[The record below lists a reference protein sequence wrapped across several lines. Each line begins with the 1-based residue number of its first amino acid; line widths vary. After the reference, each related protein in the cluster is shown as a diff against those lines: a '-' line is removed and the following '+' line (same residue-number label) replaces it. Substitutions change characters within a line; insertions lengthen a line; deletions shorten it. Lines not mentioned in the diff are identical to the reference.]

1 MAVDPL
7 SPVAPARLRALLL
20 PVGKIKRSRFL
31 NLVKRLQAQNVV
43 RLGDVSPDGR
53 PNRNSFSPMAF
64 PTGMVVY
71 DLSISVPPIS
81 HLDLYPFEIF
91 REPLAIIAIA
101 DGAELPNEPTGTEP
115 SSQAQSNG
123 TKVRKYPRVE
133 GLKGLQQELNAL
145 KDSYPR
151 SLVQQLLIFD
161 YAGVENLITGPDTVV
176 WVPRPEAARSTTV
189 KTVMCDITSRLLG
202 ELSGLAERM
211 QEWPTVE
218 SPKASSW
225 GPRRTPDVR
234 PAAPN
239 KLQHRMT
246 MPAQMPGANGTF
258 INASDTNFQ
267 PAEHDSPTTF
277 DEITRSI
284 QLSNRVTSSIK
295 SSPKPGSKEHSRERM
310 SVHGLGFVGASE
322 RSKNR
327 VKGRLNIV
335 MGTLFLQAGRWPDSL
350 KELAEGAA
358 IARANSD
365 YIWHAKALESIL
377 QCLLMLGWAGMDF
390 RIPQI
395 CYPSADKFSKS
406 VSQTPSMSL
415 TELYNIGQSNPES
428 RIVSLQN
435 LANLLPDLS
444 NNILHLYTRA
454 ANITDEPVPQLV
466 FSETVIRLARIL
478 ATIYIRDGSLDDNAL
493 GNIVMN
499 DLLKFVRSP
508 ERPRGAVSLRKSD
521 IASFLFRALPHSL
534 GTDVPVTDSS
544 PILVGMASVL
554 SSLGLDR
561 KKAFVLQQLFT
572 ILIPGLVQARKIGAA
587 EVGIH
592 PAAGLSSLNHSAFE
606 INALDI
612 GPENMDES
620 VRILLAVVGTTY
632 GVPGTMM
639 CDDKQ
644 QGLSRQNSSTTRD
657 IVPEYDSV
665 DSIVD
670 RAFRHSAIHGFGDHS
685 LKVEILKACINFCE
699 ALPDFQGVLQFTV
712 DLLQT
717 IKGTLMLPPDSYRGH
732 PLLPIQDQ
740 VRLFNNVK
748 RTVAAAKKLGDSHLE
763 AEYWDD
769 FLVRGV
775 ELVNLS
781 DFKEPV
787 RRSRTDFGFA
797 NVEERLEKKN
807 PFIYSAF
814 SKTTTRRSENL
825 LIAEEQATFK
835 VTLQN
840 PFEFDVE
847 IERLRIDGT
856 GVSFEAAATYGLWLA
871 PFTTQD
877 YFISGLATTEGTL
890 EITGCTVKVK
900 FCRERRF
907 PIFKN
912 FWKPQK
918 EQKIKRTG
926 LAAKEPFSERPLSW
940 SSNASGSRSGA
951 IQKGPE
957 RDIVHAKVI
966 KKQPTV
972 IIQSTSLSQSAIML
986 LEGETRS
993 FDITLQNISTCPL
1006 DFLSFSFEDSTTRQL
1021 ESALTNKENLPTDIY
1036 ELELRLSTNP
1046 ALSWRRDN
1054 LSQSQLSIAAGETAT
1069 FTIDV
1074 YGKPGLDNA
1083 LVKIDYAHVCTSLSD
1098 LPETFYCRQISLPL
1112 TVTVNTSVDV
1122 TRCDVLP
1129 LTGDF
1134 AWANNKLQ
1142 HGEDSRAA
1150 TGDKESIKSMELSST
1165 PRSITQLRETQF
1177 SHTLSR
1183 LDLDSCG
1190 FGHCVLLLDLR
1201 NAWPNPLTVSLFVDE
1216 RSSDD
1221 VTNTDNRPRQDMIG
1235 IHEVYDELQP
1245 GHASRFVLVVP
1256 RVYLE
1261 NPEKP
1266 IPSLNVS
1273 NKRQFVVS
1281 ANKLSYEAESSAREV
1296 FWFREELLKRLRG
1309 SWKDETTG
1317 REGAVDLRAIRLNA
1331 RMVDA
1336 LRVESVDVAFSL
1348 RPYASGIASDDN
1360 TSETDNESVT
1370 QMGHSKFIVR
1380 TNTFLTLSATIINRS
1395 SKPIHPLLRL
1405 QPSLRHT
1412 PHAVALDLSKRLAW
1426 SGMLQRA
1433 LPILEPYQTTEVT
1446 LGITA
1451 LCRGDYE
1458 ISASVEEIRRLKQ
1471 HSAAP
1476 GATVG
1481 QGQEAAE
1488 DVNGDVVAAAAA
1500 EDPYFDNFFITNTP
1514 KHRRIWHSRVPCMIS
1529 ARD

>member
-53 PNRNSFSPMAF
+53 PNKNSFSPLAF

-71 DLSISVPPIS
+71 DLSVSVPPIS

-91 REPLAIIAIA
+91 REPLVIIAIA
-101 DGAELPNEPTGTEP
+101 DGAELPGQAEGTGTGT
-115 SSQAQSNG
+115 SSYATSNG
-123 TKVRKYPRVE
+123 TKANKYPRAQ
-133 GLKGLQQELNAL
+133 GLEQLQEELNTL
-145 KDSYPR
+145 KQNHPR
-151 SLVQQLLIFD
+151 SLVQQLLVFD
-161 YAGVENLITGPDTVV
+161 YAGVENLVTGPETVV
-176 WVPRPEAARSTTV
+176 WIPRPEAARSTTV

-225 GPRRTPDVR
+225 GPRRTSEVR
-234 PAAPN
+234 PVAPE

-246 MPAQMPGANGTF
+246 MPAQMPGVNGTF
-258 INASDTNFQ
+258 INTTDTNFQ

-284 QLSNRVTSSIK
+284 QLSNRVASSIK
-295 SSPKPGSKEHSRERM
+295 AASKPGSKEHSRERM
-310 SVHGLGFVGASE
+310 SVGFVGANE
-322 RSKNR
+322 RSKSR

-377 QCLLMLGWAGMDF
+377 QCLLMLAWAGMDF
-390 RIPQI
+390 KIPQI
-395 CYPSADKFSKS
+395 CYPTADKTSKS
-406 VSQTPSMSL
+406 ASQTPSMSQ
-415 TELYNIGQSNPES
+415 TELYSIGQSNPEN

-466 FSETVIRLARIL
+466 FSETVIRLARLL
-478 ATIYIRDGSLDDNAL
+478 ATIYIRDGCLDDDAL

-499 DLLKFVRSP
+499 GSLKFLRSP
-508 ERPRGAVSLRKSD
+508 DRPRGAVSLRKTD
-521 IASFLFRALPHSL
+521 ISSFLFRALPPSI
-534 GTDVPVTDSS
+534 GSDVPVTDSS

-561 KKAFVLQQLFT
+561 KKAFVLKQLFS
-572 ILIPGLVQARKIGAA
+572 ILVPGLVMARKIGAA

-612 GPENMDES
+612 GPGNMDES
-620 VRILLAVVGTTY
+620 VRILLSLVGRTY
-632 GVPGTMM
+632 GVPGTMI
-639 CDDKQ
+639 CVDKQ
-644 QGLSRQNSSTTRD
+644 ENVSKRSSTANSES
-657 IVPEYDSV
+657 VPEYDSV
-665 DSIVD
+665 DSIID
-670 RAFRHSAIHGFGDHS
+670 RAFRYSIIDAFGDHT
-685 LKVEILKACINFCE
+685 LKVDILKACINFCE

-717 IKGTLMLPPDSYRGH
+717 IKGTLLLVPDSYHGH
-732 PLLPIQDQ
+732 PTLPPEEQ
-740 VRLFNNVK
+740 VRFFNNVK
-748 RTVAAAKKLGDSHLE
+748 RTVAAAKKLGDLHLE

-775 ELVNLS
+775 EVVNLS
-781 DFKEPV
+781 NFKEPV

-797 NVEERLEKKN
+797 TLDERHEEKN

-814 SKTTTRRSENL
+814 SKTTTRRSEGL
-825 LIAEEQATFK
+825 LVAEEPAMFK

-847 IERLRIDGT
+847 IESLRIEGT
-856 GVSFEAAATYGLWLA
+856 GVTFEAAAHGLWLA
-871 PFTTQD
+871 PFTVQD
-877 YFISGLATTEGTL
+877 SFISGLATTDGTL
-890 EITGCTVKVK
+890 EITGCMVKVK

-912 FWKPQK
+912 FWKPEL

-926 LAAKEPFSERPLSW
+926 LAAKEPLSERPLSW
-940 SSNASGSRSGA
+940 SSNASGTVSG
-951 IQKGPE
+951 IIRKGPKP
-957 RDIVHAKVI
+957 DIVLAKVI
-966 KKQPTV
+966 KKQPTA
-972 IIQSTSLSQSAIML
+972 IIKSTSLSQSAIML

-1006 DFLSFSFEDSTTRQL
+1006 DFISFSFEDSTTRQL
-1021 ESALTNKENLPTDIY
+1021 QSALTNKENLPPDIY
-1036 ELELRLSTNP
+1036 ELELQLSTNP
-1046 ALSWRRDN
+1046 ALTWRRDK
-1054 LSQSQLSIAAGETAT
+1054 LSQNGLSIAPGTTAT

-1074 YGKPGLDNA
+1074 YGKPGLDDA
-1083 LVKIDYAHVCTSLSD
+1083 VVQIDYAHVCASSAD
-1098 LPETFYCRQISLPL
+1098 LPEAFYCRQISLPL
-1112 TVTVNTSVDV
+1112 TLTVNSGVDV

-1129 LTGDF
+1129 FSGDF
-1134 AWANNKLQ
+1134 AWMNKLQ
-1142 HGEDSRAA
+1142 RNVQRNEDSRAPG
-1150 TGDKESIKSMELSST
+1150 GDKDSIKSVEPSST
-1165 PRSITQLRETQF
+1165 PRSITQFRETQF
-1177 SHTLSR
+1177 SQTLSR
-1183 LDLDSCG
+1183 LGLNS
-1190 FGHCVLLLDLR
+1190 FGSDHCVLLLDLR
-1201 NAWPNPLTVSLFVDE
+1201 NAWPNPLSVSLVVNE
-1216 RSSDD
+1216 NISA
-1221 VTNTDNRPRQDMIG
+1221 NAKIDNSPKLDLIG
-1235 IHEVYDELQP
+1235 VHETYDELQP
-1245 GHASRFVLVVP
+1245 GHVSRFVLVVP
-1256 RVYLE
+1256 RVYVE
-1261 NPEKP
+1261 NPQRP

-1281 ANKLSYEAESSAREV
+1281 ANKLSYEAESSARET

-1309 SWKDETTG
+1309 SWKEESTG
-1317 REGAVDLRAIRLNA
+1317 REGVIDLRAIRLNA

-1336 LRVESVDVAFSL
+1336 LRIDDVDVTFSL
-1348 RPYASGIASDDN
+1348 RPYSPGSSNSSGSGDGTSGIDN
-1360 TSETDNESVT
+1360 DSVSQT
-1370 QMGHSKFIVR
+1370 GHSKFNVK
-1380 TNTFLTLSATIINRS
+1380 TNAFLTLSVTIINRS
-1395 SKPIHPLLRL
+1395 SKPIHLLLRL

-1412 PHAVALDLSKRLAW
+1412 PHAIALDLSKRFAW
-1426 SGMLQRA
+1426 SGMLQRS
-1433 LPILEPYQTTEVT
+1433 LPILEPHQTTDIT

-1451 LCRGDYE
+1451 LCRGEYE
-1458 ISASVEEIRRLKQ
+1458 IGASIEEIRRLK
-1471 HSAAP
+1471 ACAP
-1476 GATVG
+1476 GTIAGPGAEELKDGAVAAT
-1481 QGQEAAE
+1481 
-1488 DVNGDVVAAAAA
+1488 AAAA
-1500 EDPYFDNFFITNTP
+1500 DPYFDNFFVANAP
-1514 KHRRIWHSRVPCMIS
+1514 KQRRIWHSRVPCRIS